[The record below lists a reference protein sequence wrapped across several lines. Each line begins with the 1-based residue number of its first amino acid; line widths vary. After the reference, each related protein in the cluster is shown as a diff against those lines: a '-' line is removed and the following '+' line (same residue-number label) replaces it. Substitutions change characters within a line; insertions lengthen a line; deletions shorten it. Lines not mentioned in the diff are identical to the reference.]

1 MALQTSGA
9 ISISQIK
16 TELSSASN
24 SLRTL
29 SSLAGKST
37 PDAMSEFYGYSNVTA
52 TAYTFYAG
60 DGGAGYEDPWQACG
74 EAYDPVTLYSSSTS
88 LAVGVILYKDSNL
101 QSIKDGEGLWWKNFE
116 EGDNV
121 YQIRSDGSIRS
132 VLAC

>member
-24 SLRTL
+24 SLRAL

-52 TAYTFYAG
+52 TEYTFYAG
-60 DGGAGYEDPWQACG
+60 DGGAGYEDWEQACS

-88 LAVGVILYKDSNL
+88 LAEGVILYKGSDL
-101 QSIKDGEGLWWKNFE
+101 QNIKDGEGLWWKS
-116 EGDNV
+116 GDSV
-121 YQIRSDGSIRS
+121 YNIGTDGSIQS
-132 VLAC
+132 VSDC

>member
-52 TAYTFYAG
+52 TEYTFYGAE
-60 DGGAGYEDPWQACG
+60 GGVGYEDWEQACW
-74 EAYDPVTLYSSSTS
+74 EPYEPVTLYSSSTS
-88 LAVGVILYKDSNL
+88 LEVGVILYKGSDL
-101 QSIKDGEGLWWKNFE
+101 QNIKDGEGLWWKSE
-116 EGDNV
+116 DSV

-132 VLAC
+132 VEAC